1 MSFLIKH
8 VKGVGDEVDK
18 DSVSNLGIAQQT
30 AAELLATGNIEKKEI
45 AQTVGVSRT
54 TLYNWMKK
62 DDNFNAEVDRLKREH
77 RNFGHQLIESKLVDA
92 VNGYWKLISESN
104 NDMVKK
110 SGYEFFIERSLGK
123 LSNKTEISVDNTVTK
138 VDEDILDTEHERWLK
153 DMGDVVEAEYK
164 EIE

>member
-1 MSFLIKH
+1 M
-8 VKGVGDEVDK
+8 DK

-138 VDEDILDTEHERWLK
+138 VDEDILDTEHVRWLK
-153 DMGDVVEAEYK
+153 DMGDVVEAEFK

>member
-1 MSFLIKH
+1 
-8 VKGVGDEVDK
+8 VNK
-18 DSVSNLGIAQQT
+18 DSVSNLGISQQT

-123 LSNKTEISVDNTVTK
+123 LSNKTEISVDNTVIK
-138 VDEDILDTEHERWLK
+138 IDEDILDTEHERWLK